1 MKIDRTNVI
10 KPVQSDSI
18 SIHSKCDYS
27 RSKQSMNEPSEVN
40 LMVYASELRACFSL
54 NLRFKSSICQQFL
67 CWVNL
72 YLSLTSIGLPTMD
85 GEICLRHYKSDIC
98 FFLFFFFRKKIYE

>member
-1 MKIDRTNVI
+1 MKTDRTNVI

-18 SIHSKCDYS
+18 STHSKCDYS
-27 RSKQSMNEPSEVN
+27 RSKQSMNEPYEVN

-54 NLRFKSSICQQFL
+54 NLKFKSSICQQFI

-85 GEICLRHYKSDIC
+85 GEICLRYYKSDIC
-98 FFLFFFFRKKIYE
+98 FIFYFFLEKNL